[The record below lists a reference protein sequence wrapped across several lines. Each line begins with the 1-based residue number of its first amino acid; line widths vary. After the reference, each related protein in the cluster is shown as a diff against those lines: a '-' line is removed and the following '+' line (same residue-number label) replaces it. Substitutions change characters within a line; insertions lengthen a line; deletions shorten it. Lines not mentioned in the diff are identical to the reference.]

1 VEAVLTLVR
10 RHVYDLEGLAGAA
23 TALWLASRDLGEL
36 RPLRD
41 ILRCS
46 KANRSAVK

>member
-1 VEAVLTLVR
+1 MTLVR